1 MRIGPWKRRALG
13 TLLAAALAI
22 PVFADVY
29 PNTFVTLR
37 GTSANFSAFTP
48 DTVPDA
54 FAFGPVTGAEPNAAV
69 SSSEITVSG
78 INQQVLAVASGQG
91 SPLLKVNDGPLV
103 ASAMVQDG
111 DRIVLSLQTGA
122 GEFETDYVARLT
134 IGTVFADFT
143 ATTRPADVE
152 PGPMSFNAVTGAARS
167 TIVTSNTITVSGIE
181 VPIAIAIAGDGSPTF
196 KINGGAAVTSGS
208 VSNGDT
214 VAVSLTTSASYST
227 PQIATLDVGG
237 TLVAFTATT
246 LSEPVSITLASTA
259 PTGAIQN
266 VAYSFDFK
274 TRATIVPN
282 TVPTSALTWSITS
295 GTLPTG
301 LTLDPATGVISGT
314 PTGRGTSNIN
324 LRATY
329 GSSVSS
335 RTYNVTVSGLALF
348 VAEVSTSLNATNV
361 LGHNC
366 ARTTAGAVM
375 CWGMNSSGQL
385 GNGTLTQSLYPIAVP
400 ELTSGVTSI
409 SVGYGH
415 ACAVTSGGGVMC
427 WGDNAYGQL
436 GDGTTIAKSTPVAVR
451 TSAADASPLTGVSRV
466 ELGREHSCAIMADQ
480 TARCWGNGAD
490 GRLGYNATTSSSSP
504 VTVMLNSTTTLTG
517 ISDLSAGGRHSCALM
532 SDGRIR
538 CWGNGSDGALGSG
551 TTSTSVA
558 SISPVTTG
566 ATYISAGDIH
576 SCAVVSGAAKCW
588 GNNGSGRL
596 GDGTT
601 MNKTTP
607 TAVSGLTSGVT
618 AITAGGAHTC
628 AIQSGAG
635 YCWGRYNEGQTG
647 KGGIGFGADLT
658 PQAVSALS
666 SGLAKL
672 SIGSTHTCGIK
683 TDNRLYCWGAN
694 SSGQIGDN
702 TTTDRPSPTGPV

>member
-1 MRIGPWKRRALG
+1 MGMRTWKKQVLG
-13 TLLAAALAI
+13 SLLAVAMAI
-22 PVFADVY
+22 PVFADSY
-29 PNTFVTLR
+29 PSSHVILE
-37 GTSANFSAFTP
+37 GTASNFSAFIP
-48 DTVPDA
+48 DTIPDA
-54 FAFGPVTGAEPNAAV
+54 FAFAPVTGAEPDAAIA
-69 SSSEITVSG
+69 SSEITVTG
-78 INQQVLAVASGQG
+78 INQDVLSVATGQG
-91 SPLLKVNDGPLV
+91 NPLFRINGGPLT
-103 ASAMVQDG
+103 ASATVTEG
-111 DRIVLSLQTGA
+111 DKITMSLQTGA
-122 GEFETDYVARLT
+122 AEFETDYVARLT
-134 IGTVFADFT
+134 VGDGFADFRV
-143 ATTRPADVE
+143 TTRPADVD
-152 PGPMSFNAVTGAARS
+152 PGPMSFNAVSGAARS
-167 TIVTSNTITVSGIE
+167 TLMTSNTITVSGIE
-181 VPIAIAIAGDGSPTF
+181 IPVAISVSGDGSPAF
-196 KINGGAAVTSGS
+196 NINGGAPVTSGM

-214 VAVSLTTSASYST
+214 IVVTLTTSASYST
-227 PQIATLDVGG
+227 PTTATLDVGG
-237 TLVAFTATT
+237 TLVPFTVTT
-246 LSEPVSITLASTA
+246 LSEPIVITLASTA
-259 PTGAIQN
+259 PTTAIQN

-274 TRATIVPN
+274 TRVTISPN
-282 TVPTSALTWSITS
+282 TVPKTDLTWSITS

-301 LTLDPATGVISGT
+301 LMLDSATGVVSGT

-335 RTYNVTVSGLALF
+335 RTYNVTVNGLALF
-348 VAEVSTSLNATNV
+348 VSEVSTSLNATNV

-375 CWGMNSSGQL
+375 CWGMNTSGQL
-385 GNGTLTQSLYPIAVP
+385 GNGTLTQALYPIAVP

-427 WGDNAYGQL
+427 WGDNTYGQL
-436 GDGTTIAKSTPVAVR
+436 GDGTTIAKSSPVAVR
-451 TSAADASPLTGVSRV
+451 TSAADTTPLTGVSKV
-466 ELGREHSCAIMADQ
+466 ELGREHSCALMADG
-480 TARCWGNGAD
+480 TAKCWGNGAD
-490 GRLGYNATTSSSSP
+490 GRLGYNATASSSSP
-504 VTVMLNSTTTLTG
+504 VTVMLNSTTTLSG
-517 ISDLSAGGRHSCALM
+517 ISELSAGGRHSCALM

-538 CWGNGSDGALGSG
+538 CWGNGSDGALGTG
-551 TTSTSVA
+551 TASTSVA
-558 SISPVTTG
+558 SASPVTTG

-601 MNKTTP
+601 TNRTAP
-607 TAVSGLTSGVT
+607 VAVSSLTSGVT

-647 KGGIGFGADLT
+647 KGGIGFGSDLT
-658 PQAVSALS
+658 PQAVAALT
-666 SGLAKL
+666 SGLSKL

-694 SSGQIGDN
+694 SSGQVGDN
-702 TTTDRPSPTGPV
+702 TTTDKSSPTGPI

>member
-1 MRIGPWKRRALG
+1 MRIGPWKKQIVG
-13 TLLAAALAI
+13 SLLAAVLAI

-29 PNTFVTLR
+29 PDSFVTMR
-37 GTSANFSAFTP
+37 GNATNFSAFTP
-48 DTVPDA
+48 DMVPDA
-54 FAFGPVTGAEPNAAV
+54 FAFAAVTDAEPDAAV
-69 SSSEITVSG
+69 SSSEITVEG
-78 INQQVLAVASGQG
+78 INQDVLAVASGQG
-91 SPLLKVNDGPLV
+91 APLFRVNGGSLV
-103 ASAMVQDG
+103 ASATVQAG
-111 DRIVLSLQTGA
+111 DKITMSLQTGA
-122 GEFETDYVARLT
+122 AEFETDYVARLT
-134 IGTVFADFT
+134 IGTVFAEFFV
-143 ATTRPADVE
+143 TTRPADVT
-152 PGPMSFNAVTGAARS
+152 PAPMSFNSVTGAVRS
-167 TIVTSNTITVSGIE
+167 TAVTSNAVTVSGIE
-181 VPIAIAIAGDGSPTF
+181 VPAAITVSGDGNPSF
-196 KINGGAAVTSGS
+196 KINGGASVTSGT

-214 VAVSLTTSASYST
+214 VAISLTSSASYST
-227 PQIATLDVGG
+227 PYSAAVDIGG
-237 TLVAFTATT
+237 TLFPFTVTT
-246 LSEPVSITLASTA
+246 QDEPVVITLASTA

-274 TRATIVPN
+274 TRVTMTPS
-282 TVPTSALTWSITS
+282 TVPKTALTWSITS

-301 LTLDPATGVISGT
+301 LTLDSATGVISGT
-314 PTGRGTSNIN
+314 PTGRGTNNIN

-348 VAEVSTSLNATNV
+348 VSEVSTSLSATNV

-366 ARTTAGAVM
+366 ALTTAGGVM

-385 GNGTLTQSLYPIAVP
+385 GNGTTTQALYPVAVTG
-400 ELTSGVTSI
+400 LTSGITSI

-415 ACAVTSGGGVMC
+415 ACAVTSAGGVMC

-436 GDGTTIAKSTPVAVR
+436 GDGTTVAKSTAVAVR
-451 TSAADASPLTGVSRV
+451 TSSVDASPLTGVSRV
-466 ELGREHSCAIMADQ
+466 ELGREHSCAIMTDQ

-490 GRLGYNATTSSSSP
+490 GRLGNNAAISSSAP
-504 VTVMLNSTTTLTG
+504 VTVLLNSSTTLTG

-532 SDGRIR
+532 SDGRVR
-538 CWGNGSDGALGSG
+538 CWGNGSDGALGVG
-551 TTSTSVA
+551 TTSTLVA
-558 SISPVTTG
+558 SISPITTG

-601 MNKTTP
+601 VNKTTP

-628 AIQSGAG
+628 AIQGGAG
-635 YCWGRYNEGQTG
+635 FCWGRYNEGQTG

-666 SGLAKL
+666 SGLSKL

-702 TTTDRPSPTGPV
+702 TTTDRSSPTGPI